1 MEYTFIYSA
10 AGETIGFAHGRGIF
24 DLSGHRVGQLKGTHV
39 HAIRGAYVGELC
51 DGRVV
56 DKQLGDFGNI
66 GSFVRGQKNT
76 RPSMESALN
85 ASSNLCRSNSTSSA
99 TTIVG
104 IQYPLTVPEGS
115 GFIVNGRSCRWLA

>member
-10 AGETIGFAHGRGIF
+10 AGDAIGFAHGHGIF
-24 DLSGHRVGQLKGTHV
+24 DLSGRRVGQLKGTHV

-66 GSFVRGQKNT
+66 GGGASGNIENPRNPPHD
-76 RPSMESALN
+76 RRSPSY
-85 ASSNLCRSNSTSSA
+85 R
-99 TTIVG
+99 
-104 IQYPLTVPEGS
+104 YPDTWSRL
-115 GFIVNGRSCRWLA
+115 FW